1 MDGAAL
7 VSEEDNGGGRGP
19 SLTAPFIF
27 AALIGVGIIL
37 AATAAIWL
45 VVR

>member
-7 VSEEDNGGGRGP
+7 VNEEDNRGDRGP
-19 SLTAPFIF
+19 SLTAPLIL